1 MMPYESQSLFQ
12 GPRKTRRP
20 IRQFCFFPEG
30 KSCHLCKGREPS
42 PNSCTICSNW
52 LGKLQNGRSLPG
64 EQPSH
69 MHKVKEGRES
79 VDDCAARHQP
89 PGGPRHVTETCPRS
103 LRAQEGRDARHATRA
118 DFKHGR
124 SDVHDGVRQKHEWTQ
139 TSLTFCRGPY
149 CRSLLVTC
157 FRKRALWGY
166 QCYLQ

>member
-1 MMPYESQSLFQ
+1 MAP
-12 GPRKTRRP
+12 T
-20 IRQFCFFPEG
+20 
-30 KSCHLCKGREPS
+30 
-42 PNSCTICSNW
+42 
-52 LGKLQNGRSLPG
+52 
-64 EQPSH
+64 
-69 MHKVKEGRES
+69 
-79 VDDCAARHQP
+79 

-149 CRSLLVTC
+149 CRNLLVTC

-166 QCYLQ
+166 QCYLQRGCLHDADADEGTAGGGASRPEEHRTNLLSGSAQCVEAARAPWAGRDPDSAPSPVPGQPFVLRMSRLLPRPFGIVYV